1 MMKNKEDKLV
11 TALLEDANV
20 RVIAISSKN
29 LTEHARKI
37 HGLSATATVALGR
50 ALSAVAMQGAMLKT
64 KNDKVSLIVDGG
76 GPAGRIICT
85 SDSKSNVKG
94 YLANPV
100 NDVPLNDKGEFDVG
114 SLVGKD
120 GFLRIIRDMG
130 LKEPYSGM
138 IELVSGEIANDL
150 AHYYLKSEQQPSL
163 VSLGVLIDT
172 DSSVK
177 TAGGLI
183 IMPMPGCDPDIIGKL
198 EQRVMFT
205 MDLSRQLEAF
215 ELEDFLQALFRDM
228 DYKQVSSLTPKYNC
242 DCSRERIS
250 KALISIGEK
259 DLREILEKD
268 KKASV
273 TCHFCNTVYEFSEKQ
288 LEELLKQ
295 IT

>member
-1 MMKNKEDKLV
+1 MKNKEDKLV

-20 RVIAISSKN
+20 RVIAVSSKN

-37 HGLSATATVALGR
+37 HGLSPTATVALGR

-64 KNDKVSLIVDGG
+64 KNDKVSLIIDGG

-183 IMPMPGCDPDIIGKL
+183 IMPMPGCDPDIISKL

-215 ELEDFLQALFRDM
+215 ELEDFLRALFRDM
-228 DYKQVSSLTPKYNC
+228 DYKQVSALTPKYNC

-250 KALISIGEK
+250 QALISIGEK

-273 TCHFCNTVYEFSEKQ
+273 TCHFCNTVYEFSEQQ

>member
-37 HGLSATATVALGR
+37 HGLSPTATVALGR
-50 ALSAVAMQGAMLKT
+50 ALSAVALQGAMLKT
-64 KNDKVSLIVDGG
+64 KNDKVSLIIDGG

-183 IMPMPGCDPDIIGKL
+183 IMPMPGCDPDIISKL

-215 ELEDFLQALFRDM
+215 ELEDFLSALFRDM
-228 DYKQVSSLTPKYNC
+228 DYKQVSSLEPKYNC

-250 KALISIGEK
+250 QALISIGEK

-268 KKASV
+268 KRASV
-273 TCHFCNTVYEFSEKQ
+273 TCHFCNTVYEFSEQQ

>member
-1 MMKNKEDKLV
+1 
-11 TALLEDANV
+11 
-20 RVIAISSKN
+20 
-29 LTEHARKI
+29 
-37 HGLSATATVALGR
+37 
-50 ALSAVAMQGAMLKT
+50 
-64 KNDKVSLIVDGG
+64 
-76 GPAGRIICT
+76 
-85 SDSKSNVKG
+85 
-94 YLANPV
+94 
-100 NDVPLNDKGEFDVG
+100 VPLNDKGEFDVG

-183 IMPMPGCDPDIIGKL
+183 IMPMPGCDPDIISKL

-215 ELEDFLQALFRDM
+215 ELEDFLRALFRDM
-228 DYKQVSSLTPKYNC
+228 DYKQVSALTPKYNC

-250 KALISIGEK
+250 QALISIGEK

-273 TCHFCNTVYEFSEKQ
+273 TCHFCNTVYEFSEQQ

>member
-37 HGLSATATVALGR
+37 HGLSPTATVALGR

-64 KNDKVSLIVDGG
+64 KNDKVSLIIDGG

-183 IMPMPGCDPDIIGKL
+183 IMPMPGCDPDIISKL

-215 ELEDFLQALFRDM
+215 ELEDFLRALFRDM

-250 KALISIGEK
+250 QALISIGEK

-273 TCHFCNTVYEFSEKQ
+273 TCHFCNTVYEFSEQQ

>member
-1 MMKNKEDKLV
+1 MIKNKKDKLV

-37 HGLSATATVALGR
+37 HGLSATAAVALGR

-64 KNDKVSLIVDGG
+64 KNDKVSLIIDGG

-85 SDSKSNVKG
+85 SDSKANVKG

-100 NDVPLNDKGEFDVG
+100 NDVPLNDKGEFNVG
-114 SLVGKD
+114 ALVGKD

-172 DSSVK
+172 DGSVK

-215 ELEDFLQALFRDM
+215 ELEDFLRALFRDM
-228 DYKQVSSLTPKYNC
+228 DYKQVSSLTPEYNC

-250 KALISIGEK
+250 QALISIGEK

-268 KKASV
+268 KRASV
-273 TCHFCNTVYEFSEKQ
+273 TCHFCNTVYEFNEQK
-288 LEELLKQ
+288 LEELLEQ
-295 IT
+295 IK